1 MADMSDDRDQ
11 AADEDLLNR
20 EISDVALEAAAAV
33 DLPAARPSM
42 INSLMCDPLH
52 C

>member
-1 MADMSDDRDQ
+1 MADLTDDLDQ
-11 AADEDLLNR
+11 AADEGILDR

-33 DLPAARPSM
+33 DLAARSL